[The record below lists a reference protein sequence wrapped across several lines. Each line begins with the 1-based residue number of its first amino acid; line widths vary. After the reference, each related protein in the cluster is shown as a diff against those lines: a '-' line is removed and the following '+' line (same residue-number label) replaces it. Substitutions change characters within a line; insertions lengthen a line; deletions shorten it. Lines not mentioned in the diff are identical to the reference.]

1 MGREGWV
8 NVLLV
13 YIVHETGRHVGD
25 KYINSCDYNREE
37 GKEVECE
44 ICSDTQQE
52 LRAYGGIFVSLGNA
66 LIMQGGELS
75 GDGNAFISSCGMI
88 T

>member
-1 MGREGWV
+1 M
-8 NVLLV
+8 
-13 YIVHETGRHVGD
+13 
-25 KYINSCDYNREE
+25 
-37 GKEVECE
+37 
-44 ICSDTQQE
+44 CSDTQQG